1 MLSLPS
7 QVAQKIRYQ
16 LILSVSIFL
25 LCVATNTSAAV
36 QQSLTIPLSL
46 EYNSNPRLSTSNGQ
60 SVDRV
65 ILVPDY
71 SITSSQGSN
80 QWFAQASLRLEQ
92 TSDQTI
98 SQNRNDPS
106 LNLGWTHDYETGQF
120 GINALVDSQSTR
132 VSEFADSGLVSE
144 DNTRN
149 TRRLSLNWLNNLS
162 ERTSLTLNGIAT
174 NVTFDDL
181 ATTGLVNYRN
191 ELVNARFSYD
201 LSEQVVTFTQLSF
214 SRYKPQGLT
223 GVNSEIKSADIGL
236 TWNVNEKFNMT
247 TSAGINEI
255 KSEGSIQGIG
265 RWQAMLNMQYTTLLT
280 NSHLSLSKNY
290 IPGSTGI
297 INETNQITAAWTYSL
312 SDKENLVVDIS
323 WYQNLTLNETVT
335 KSLAANYT
343 RQISLSWDF
352 RLSAVHRNRNDN
364 LTTASSNSIM
374 TSIIYNLPDF

>member
-297 INETNQITAAWTYSL
+297 INETNQITAGWTYSL

>member
-16 LILSVSIFL
+16 LILSVSMFL

-297 INETNQITAAWTYSL
+297 INETNQITAGWTYSL

-343 RQISLSWDF
+343 RQISLSWGF
-352 RLSAVHRNRNDN
+352 RLSAVYRNRNDN